1 MDINNKYTE
10 LLILIAPGP
19 LGQGFTLKE
28 AANKL
33 NIPYRTAKYRL
44 TRFKN
49 KYPDAWEKF
58 DKLRKEAQDRRYKLA
73 WKRHP
78 NQQVGMKTECD
89 TYGKKTKQY
98 RI

>member
-33 NIPYRTAKYRL
+33 NIPYRTVQDRL
-44 TRFKN
+44 VSFKK
-49 KYPDAWEKF
+49 KYPDAWANF
-58 DKLRKEAQDRRYKLA
+58 DKLRKEAKDRRYKLM

-89 TYGKKTKQY
+89 TYGKRKRPYK
-98 RI
+98 I